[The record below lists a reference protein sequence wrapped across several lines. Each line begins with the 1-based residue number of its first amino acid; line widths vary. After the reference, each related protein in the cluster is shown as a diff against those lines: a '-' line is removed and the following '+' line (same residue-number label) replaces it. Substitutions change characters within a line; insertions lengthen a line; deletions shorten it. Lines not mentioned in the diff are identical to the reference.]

1 MQESKF
7 LEEIRAEGARMA
19 RREDILRLLRRR
31 FGRKAAAA
39 LEAPLN
45 AVDDLERLGR
55 LLDLLADRAPLDD
68 LRRALGMRGT
78 RRC

>member
-1 MQESKF
+1 MHESKF
-7 LEEIRAEGARMA
+7 LQEIRAEGARMA
-19 RREDILRLLRRR
+19 RREDIRRLLRRR
-31 FGRKAAAA
+31 FGRKATAA

-68 LRRALGMRGT
+68 LRHALGMRGT